1 MREPTT
7 MNRPRFPLVLGV
19 LLSLSLAAGAA
30 EWSRFR
36 GPNGT
41 GASDD
46 KDVPVEW
53 NDKQNIRWKIA
64 IPGKGHSSPVVW
76 GNRLFLQTAAKDGKD
91 RSLLCVDTDKGEI
104 LWSKGIPG
112 NPSSMHKL
120 NSLAS
125 STPATDGE
133 RVYCLFWDAKDLL
146 LYAYDFK
153 GEVVWKRGD
162 AADKDRSD
170 LGVHEAK
177 ATGGQSQHGAGG
189 SPIVYDG
196 KVFFAND
203 KDGASEL
210 LAFDAKTGKTLW
222 KADRK
227 PFRICYSVPFVLE
240 KKDAESELIVGST
253 AGITGY
259 DPKNGHENWNFSWSF
274 KKTKPL
280 RTIGSPIAHQGL
292 VFQNSGDGDGSRD
305 LIAVKLGGKGDVSG
319 TNLAWEK
326 SGFPYVPTLLGF
338 GDYLFAVTDK
348 PGTACCYLAKT
359 GTEVWQERLGSTFTA
374 SPILIDGKI
383 YIVDDDGDVFVLE
396 AGPKFKQLARNSL
409 GEGVSATPAVA
420 NNCLYIRGN
429 EHLFCIGKPKK

>member
-1 MREPTT
+1 

-19 LLSLSLAAGAA
+19 LLSLGLAASAA

-36 GPNGT
+36 GPNGAGT
-41 GASDD
+41 ADD

-53 NDKQNIRWKIA
+53 NDKENIRWKLA

-91 RSLLCVDTDKGEI
+91 RSLVCVDADKGQI
-104 LWSKGIPG
+104 LWTKSVAA
-112 NPSSMHKL
+112 NPSSTHVL
-120 NSLAS
+120 NTLAS

-133 RVYCLFWDAKDLL
+133 RVYCLFWDGKDLM

-153 GEVVWKRGD
+153 GEVLWKRGD
-162 AADKDRSD
+162 AADKDRD
-170 LGVHEAK
+170 ELGVYVVANK
-177 ATGGQSQHGAGG
+177 AQSQHGAGG

-203 KDGASEL
+203 KDGSSQL
-210 LAFDAKTGKTLW
+210 LALDAKTGKTLW

-227 PFRICYSVPFVLE
+227 PFRTCYSTPFVLE
-240 KKDAESELIVGST
+240 KKDGESELIVGST

-259 DPKNGHENWNFSWSF
+259 NPKDGHENWNFSWSF
-274 KKTKPL
+274 KTKPL
-280 RTIGSPIAHQGL
+280 RTVASPIAHQGL

-305 LIAVKLGGKGDVSG
+305 LIAVKLGGKGDVSN

-326 SGFPYVPTLLGF
+326 TGFPYVPTMLGF
-338 GDYLFAVTDK
+338 GDYVFAVTDK
-348 PGTACCYLAKT
+348 EGLASCYLAKT
-359 GTEVWQERLGSTFTA
+359 GTEVWHERLGSPVTA

-383 YIVDDDGDVFVLE
+383 YVVAEDGDVFVLE

-420 NNCLYIRGN
+420 GNCLYIRGT